1 MQKRLTGTEENFMHA
16 HYLAARVCDLVSDTE
31 SDLNAEFGGED
42 GLVTELMP
50 YGLTLGKVI
59 DAIYEEKQD
68 FPGVPAYDISETVAG
83 DWMHKYLEEH
93 TKMPNMEVWENFCTN
108 MVRAWCQRDIKEFMA
123 LNYKQ
128 QIFVDSGK
136 VGIVKLMAETKASE
150 EPPRLPNGEVIS
162 VENVKKL
169 MVGID
174 VDFERFLGT
183 LQKMPRGTQ
192 FVNLA
197 PREFPFWRK
206 VEVGLA
212 AYLDEDDCWF
222 QTKDTP
228 TNLVEYQKFIDIH
241 YDSPEQKQARV
252 EQELNMILT
261 ETEEEAEAFSLL
273 HIQPDTSKKSEPLI
287 PDCEYKE
294 VKITD
299 SSFGIQLEDLDIS
312 GSGNVIN
319 INFKQ
324 LEIQIIDGKITDV
337 KHPMFNV

>member
-1 MQKRLTGTEENFMHA
+1 MQKQLTGTEENFMHA
-16 HYLAARVCDLVSDTE
+16 HYLAARVCAHISDSE

-42 GLVTELMP
+42 GLVMELMP

-59 DAIYEEKQD
+59 DEVYEEKQD
-68 FPGVPAYDISETVAG
+68 FPGVPAYDISEEVAG
-83 DWMHKYLEEH
+83 DWMHTYLEEH
-93 TKMPNMEVWENFCTN
+93 AKMPNMEVWENLCTN

-123 LNYKQ
+123 LDYKQ

-136 VGIVKLMAETKASE
+136 VGIVKIMAETKASE

-169 MVGID
+169 SAGTGMTVARVID
-174 VDFERFLGT
+174 I
-183 LQKMPRGTQ
+183 LQQMPRGTQ
-192 FVNLA
+192 FVNLSLT
-197 PREFPFWRK
+197 EYIFWRRD
-206 VEVGLA
+206 EGNLLA
-212 AYLDEDDCWF
+212 YSNNGEGFWY
-222 QTKDTP
+222 KPPHKP

-252 EQELNMILT
+252 EQELNMILDGA
-261 ETEEEAEAFSLL
+261 EELFDQQVKPNT
-273 HIQPDTSKKSEPLI
+273 IKKPEPS
-287 PDCEYKE
+287 
-294 VKITD
+294 ITD
-299 SSFGIQLEDLDIS
+299 SSFGIQIEDLDIS

>member
-1 MQKRLTGTEENFMHA
+1 MLKQLTGTEENFMHA

-42 GLVTELMP
+42 GLVMELMP

-59 DAIYEEKQD
+59 DAVYEEKQD
-68 FPGVPAYDISETVAG
+68 FPGVPAYELSEDAVG
-83 DWMHKYLEEH
+83 DWMHTYLEEH
-93 TKMPNMEVWENFCTN
+93 AKMPNMEVWENLCTN
-108 MVRAWCQRDIKEFMA
+108 MVRAWCQQDLKEFMA

-128 QIFVDSGK
+128 QTLDDSDK
-136 VGIVKLMAETKASE
+136 VGIIKLLSTLPE
-150 EPPRLPNGEVIS
+150 EQVPRLPNGEAIN
-162 VENVKKL
+162 VETVKKL
-169 MVGID
+169 TVGTGLTAEKVI
-174 VDFERFLGT
+174 EILNT
-183 LQKMPRGTQ
+183 MPRGTQ

-197 PREFPFWRK
+197 PSEYPFWKMVEGAKTIYDK
-206 VEVGLA
+206 VE
-212 AYLDEDDCWF
+212 DCWL
-222 QTKDTP
+222 QTSDTP

-252 EQELNMILT
+252 EQELNMILM

-273 HIQPDTSKKSEPLI
+273 HIQPDTSKKSEPLS
-287 PDCEYKE
+287 PDREYKE
-294 VKITD
+294 ARITE